1 LKIISIDLLKIIS
14 KRAFKNFNLLSDKSK
29 VKSKDNYYMRT
40 DSQYINIPQLSLN
53 KIRAYVELLKVRLS
67 LLVAFSCAFG
77 YSLATHGSINWLTLL
92 MLTIGG
98 FLLSGASVCI
108 NQILEKDLDRVMSRT
123 QSRPLPTNRVTVNET
138 VFYVAILLLFGITIL
153 WFYTNTLTVLLSLI
167 SVILYSFV
175 YTPLKRVG
183 PIAVFV
189 GAIPGALPPLLGW
202 VAATN
207 SIGYEALIIF
217 GIQFIWQFPHFWA
230 IAWLADEDYKKAGFK
245 LLPSGGGK
253 DINTAI
259 QIMIYTLF
267 LIPLGL
273 LPAKFGITGLDSAI
287 VATVCGVGFLAQT
300 FSLMKTGSRQSA
312 LRIMFGSFLY
322 LPIVQIAY
330 LIDRI

>member
-1 LKIISIDLLKIIS
+1 MTPEIHQISTIQIIALKT
-14 KRAFKNFNLLSDKSK
+14 RAC
-29 VKSKDNYYMRT
+29 
-40 DSQYINIPQLSLN
+40 I
-53 KIRAYVELLKVRLS
+53 ELLKMRLS

-77 YSLATHGSINWLTLL
+77 YTLATKGTVNWEVLL
-92 MLTIGG
+92 MLTLGG
-98 FLLSGASVCI
+98 FLLSGASVSI
-108 NQILEKDLDRVMSRT
+108 NQIIEKDLDKVMTRT
-123 QSRPLPTNRVTVNET
+123 KNRPLPTERITVSEAI
-138 VFYVAILLLFGITIL
+138 VFIAFVLVISIVIL
-153 WFYTNTLTVLLSLI
+153 WIYTNPLTVMLSIVSML
-167 SVILYSFV
+167 LYSFV

-202 VAATN
+202 VAATG
-207 SIGYEALIIF
+207 SITYEALIIF

-230 IAWLADEDYKKAGFK
+230 IAWVADDDYKKAGFK

-253 DINTAI
+253 DLNTAI

-287 VATVCGVGFLAQT
+287 VATVCGVAFLAQT

-330 LIDRI
+330 LMDII